1 MSKKQIGTAE
11 VFKGAV
17 LRVYKNRNFTR
28 SAGRQYL
35 PAFELDFDST
45 QFEKIGLDVR
55 VTANEVLYDPKLRE
69 LSPSF
74 KLVQYKNALVQKIES
89 VRQTLLNVPKTSSQ
103 IVDESYK
110 AALVAKGFANLT
122 EAELDY
128 IENELVARNR
138 EGETIESLFNVWV
151 AKVQQNKA
159 NIVAGYLN
167 QIQDLLKQADA
178 TIESLQAQSDSLFQE
193 LFQAVA

>member
-55 VTANEVLYDPKLRE
+55 VTANEVLYEPKLRE